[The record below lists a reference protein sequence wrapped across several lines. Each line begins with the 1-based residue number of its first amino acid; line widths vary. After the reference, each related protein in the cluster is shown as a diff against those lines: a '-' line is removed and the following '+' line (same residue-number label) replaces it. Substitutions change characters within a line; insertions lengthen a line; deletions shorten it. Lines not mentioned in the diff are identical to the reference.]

1 MTKRAFL
8 HKLRAIFPAVADA
21 WDDFRML
28 KQVRKWR
35 RTGWKTP
42 LNGFMKRFI
51 IKAETRRL
59 GAQCLVETGTLH
71 GETVW
76 FFRDE
81 LQKIFSV
88 EIDPTL
94 ASAARERFRSF
105 PHIEIIEGDSA
116 DKIADIVSRIP
127 GACVFWLDGHYSSG
141 DTGRGATDCPL
152 WKELDAI
159 ATGLRHPFTI
169 LIDDARNFD
178 TDPAYPKM
186 QDLASYGA
194 RHFPDHLLKIEN
206 DIVHLVPRSLVS

>member
-8 HKLRAIFPAVADA
+8 HKLRAVFPAVADA
-21 WDDFRML
+21 WDDFKML

-35 RTGWKTP
+35 CNGWKTP

-59 GAQCLVETGTLH
+59 GAHCLVETGTLH

-76 FFRDE
+76 FFRHDVP
-81 LQKIFSV
+81 KIFSV

-94 ASAARERFRSF
+94 AAAARARFRAW
-105 PHIEIIEGDSA
+105 PNIEIIEGDSA
-116 DKIADIVSRIP
+116 DKIADIVARVP
-127 GACVFWLDGHYSSG
+127 GPCVFWLDGHYSSG
-141 DTGRGATDCPL
+141 HTGRGATDCPL
-152 WKELDAI
+152 WTELESI
-159 ATGLRHPFTI
+159 ATGLHHPFTI

-186 QDLASYGA
+186 EELAAYAA
-194 RHFPDHLLKIEN
+194 RHFPHHSFKVEN
-206 DIVHLVPRSLVS
+206 DIVQLVPRKLAA